1 MMVSIIVYDI
11 DFIIIHI
18 AAKSNAVNV
27 NDDLPSACITDVL
40 LVLLAVQLVIF
51 LFQKVLINLLLCV
64 SMLLYMLAISNVFF
78 GRY

>member
-11 DFIIIHI
+11 DFIIIYI

-27 NDDLPSACITDVL
+27 NDDLPSACITDLL